1 MTFPNM
7 AFVRSLSV
15 FAAYASIAF
24 VGAIVVGVF

>member
-15 FAAYASIAF
+15 VAAYASMVF
-24 VGAIVVGVF
+24 VGAIVFGLF